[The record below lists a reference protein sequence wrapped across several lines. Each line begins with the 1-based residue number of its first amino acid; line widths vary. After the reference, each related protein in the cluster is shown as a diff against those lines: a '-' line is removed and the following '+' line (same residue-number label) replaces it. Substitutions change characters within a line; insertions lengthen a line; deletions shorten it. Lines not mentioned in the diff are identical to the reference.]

1 MTREYER
8 KLNHFMVSAPSK
20 VVLTTEWLEEQG
32 ISSKL
37 AWWYV
42 HSGLLE
48 RLGMKAYKKAGDSLT
63 WAGAVAALQSQM
75 HLPLHVG
82 GKTALQI
89 LGRSHFIPIQGIK
102 QVMLFA
108 DLNTRMPSW
117 LGNKKSW
124 DVQFEIF
131 RTSLFDVKDKF
142 LGIIER
148 PVDGIILQISSPE
161 RAAIEIL
168 YLYPKHQ
175 SLEEVALLIENLGQ
189 LRPLVVQSLLE
200 KCNSIKVKRLFLYLA
215 EKFQHTWLSDLDF
228 KKINLGHGK
237 RVIGPGGKYDSKY
250 KLSLPEMT
258 GEQNEF

>member
-1 MTREYER
+1 MTRKDER
-8 KLNHFMVSAPSK
+8 KLNHFMVSTPSG
-20 VVLTTEWLEEQG
+20 VVLTTDWLEEQG

-42 HSGLLE
+42 RSGLLE
-48 RLGMKAYKKAGDSLT
+48 RLGMKAYKKAGDNIS
-63 WAGAVAALQSQM
+63 WAGVVSALQSQM

-89 LGRSHFIPIQGIK
+89 LGRSHFVPMQGIK

-108 DLNTRMPSW
+108 DLNTKAPSW
-117 LGNKKSW
+117 LTKKNLW
-124 DVQFEIF
+124 DVEFEIF
-131 RTSLFDVKDKF
+131 RTSLFYTEDKL

-148 PVDGIILQISSPE
+148 PIEGIILQISAPE
-161 RAAIEIL
+161 RAAMELL

-175 SLEEVALLIENLGQ
+175 SLEEVLLLMENLGQ
-189 LRPLVVQSLLE
+189 LRPAVVQSLLE

-215 EKFQHTWLSDLDF
+215 EKFQHTWLSNLDL

-237 RVIGPGGKYDSKY
+237 RVIGTGGKYDSKY
-250 KLSLPEMT
+250 KLSLPEIT
-258 GEQNEF
+258 EE

>member
-1 MTREYER
+1 MTRKNER
-8 KLNHFMVSAPSK
+8 KLNHFMVSTPSK
-20 VVLTTEWLEEQG
+20 VVLTTEWLEDQG

-42 HSGLLE
+42 RSGLLE
-48 RLGMKAYKKAGDSLT
+48 RVGMKAYKKPGDTIT
-63 WAGAVAALQSQM
+63 WAGVIAALQSQM

-89 LGRSHFIPIQGIK
+89 LGLSHFIAMQGIK
-102 QVMLFA
+102 HVMIFA

-117 LGNKKSW
+117 TGKENPW
-124 DVQFEIF
+124 DVEFEIF
-131 RTSLFDVKDKF
+131 RTSLFSNDDKS

-148 PVDGIILQISSPE
+148 SVEGLTLKIACPE
-161 RAAIEIL
+161 RAAMELL

-175 SLEEVALLIENLGQ
+175 SLDEATLLIENLGQ
-189 LRPLVVQSLLE
+189 LRPAVVQSLLE

-215 EKFQHTWLSDLDF
+215 EKFQHPWLSNLDF

-237 RVIGPGGKYDSKY
+237 RVMGAGGKYDSKY
-250 KLSLPEMT
+250 KLSLPEIK
-258 GEQNEF
+258 E